1 MSPPWPPN
9 EFSQNGVTLLNVTTL
24 TSGKNIS
31 LLQLLKTLLAAT
43 LLGVY
48 SLSPAHATD
57 AFALTLKDH
66 QFAPTELQVPANERF
81 RIEVENRDPTPAE
94 FESTDLHVE
103 KIVVGGGRITVS
115 VGPLR
120 PGTYHFFDDYNPDTT
135 KGTIVATER
144 GVH

>member
-1 MSPPWPPN
+1 MGRFVKHYHVRAAQIFRC
-9 EFSQNGVTLLNVTTL
+9 FSCRRA
-24 TSGKNIS
+24 
-31 LLQLLKTLLAAT
+31 LLAAT

-48 SLSPAHATD
+48 PLSPVHATD
-57 AFALTLKDH
+57 AFTLTLKDH
-66 QFAPTELQVPANERF
+66 QFAPTELQVPANERI

-103 KIVVGGGRITVS
+103 KIVVGGGMITVS

-120 PGTYHFFDDYNPDTT
+120 PGTYHFFDDYNPNTT
-135 KGTIVATER
+135 KGTIVATEG

>member
-1 MSPPWPPN
+1 LPN
-9 EFSQNGVTLLNVTTL
+9 NTTL

-31 LLQLLKTLLAAT
+31 LLQLSTSLLAAT

-48 SLSPAHATD
+48 PLSPAPATD
-57 AFALTLKDH
+57 AFTLTLKEH

-81 RIEVENRDPTPAE
+81 RIEVENRDLTPAE

-103 KIVVGGGRITVS
+103 KIVVGGGKIIVS

-120 PGTYHFFDDYNPDTT
+120 PGTYRFFDDYNPDTT
-135 KGTIVATER
+135 KGTIVATDR

>member
-1 MSPPWPPN
+1 M
-9 EFSQNGVTLLNVTTL
+9 G
-24 TSGKNIS
+24 S
-31 LLQLLKTLLAAT
+31 LCQRLIRFRSAVLSASLLAAT
-43 LLGVY
+43 LRG
-48 SLSPAHATD
+48 AHAPPAAYAMD
-57 AFALTLKDH
+57 ALTLTLKDH

-103 KIVVGGGRITVS
+103 KIVVGGGKITVS

-120 PGTYHFFDDYNPDTT
+120 PGSYHFFDDYNPDTT

-144 GVH
+144 GEH